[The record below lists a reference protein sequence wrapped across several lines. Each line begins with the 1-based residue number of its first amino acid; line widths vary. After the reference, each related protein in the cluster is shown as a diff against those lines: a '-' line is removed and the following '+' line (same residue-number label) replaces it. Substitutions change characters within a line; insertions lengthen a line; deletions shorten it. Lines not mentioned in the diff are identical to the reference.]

1 MQFLEKKNSVMR
13 RQRKC
18 QIGDA
23 VGFNNQ
29 PLELQ
34 LLDMSG
40 KWYSVLMQEW
50 NSQNYCNS
58 FNTVL
63 DQLNKTYS
71 MCMFKLT
78 NNEKWI
84 KVPKY
89 FKLDNSDRLRNVKCE
104 KSPST

>member
-1 MQFLEKKNSVMR
+1 MK

-18 QIGDA
+18 QIGDT

-29 PLELQ
+29 LLELK

-40 KWYSVLMQEW
+40 KWYSVLRSETVKII
-50 NSQNYCNS
+50 NS

-71 MCMFKLT
+71 TCMFKLT
-78 NNEKWI
+78 NNEK
-84 KVPKY
+84 
-89 FKLDNSDRLRNVKCE
+89 
-104 KSPST
+104 

>member
-1 MQFLEKKNSVMR
+1 MR

-29 PLELQ
+29 LLELK

-40 KWYSVLMQEW
+40 KWYSVLRSETVKII
-50 NSQNYCNS
+50 NS

-71 MCMFKLT
+71 TCMFKLT
-78 NNEKWI
+78 NNEKWV

-104 KSPST
+104 KTPST